1 MTPGLI
7 PVSTDAVSVAQTAGL
22 RSRGD
27 WLAPVV
33 TLWLSLLLFSFLH
46 APIPGVNEPHY
57 LTKARHYWQPDWCSG
72 DLFLESANAHLFF
85 YQTAGLLTQVVSLP
99 LAAIIGRCLAYLLVA
114 AGWHRL
120 CRACGGDRWS
130 GLQAGWLMMLLNS
143 IGSLSGEWLVGGVE
157 SKVFAWACVFFAMS
171 GLLENRRAAVGFW
184 LGLATAFHPLVGLW
198 SVIAVLMSWGL
209 RCPLSVWHDLRR
221 LDRGVTRAVLLF
233 LGVAWLG
240 IVPALAA
247 VRGATPQEAFA
258 ANLIQVFYRLP
269 HHLDPMT
276 FKPTACAG
284 YAVLSVV
291 LVVLTRVASAD
302 SEQRLASL
310 NRFVVAAGIIAMAGI
325 VIGYGPRPADRMPL
339 YELRMS
345 LLKFY
350 PFRLFDLML
359 PVLAA
364 ITAARLISTRRL
376 LSVLLSR
383 RVRFGLPLA
392 GFLVALGLS
401 AGRGSL
407 NRLPERQRAGWLDVC
422 AWVRENS
429 PPGSLFVTPNE
440 GYAFKWFAERPEYV
454 ALKDCPQDARPLIE
468 WNERLRFIRKW
479 GRTHFAGGG
488 YSAEAMRLLHE
499 HTQANFLIAGPRDR
513 MDAPEVYSN
522 GVYRVLRLAPA
533 GRQSEKE

>member
-1 MTPGLI
+1 MTPGLT
-7 PVSTDAVSVAQTAGL
+7 PVSTDAVSIAQTAGL
-22 RSRGD
+22 RSRGE
-27 WLAPVV
+27 WIAPVV
-33 TLWLSLLLFSFLH
+33 ALWISLLLFSFIH
-46 APIPGVNEPHY
+46 APVPGVNEPHY
-57 LTKARHYWQPDWCSG
+57 LTKARHYWKPDWCSG

-120 CRACGGDRWS
+120 CRTACGDRWS
-130 GLQAGWLMMLLNS
+130 GLQAGWLLMLLNS

-171 GLLENRRAAVGFW
+171 GLLEKRRAAVGFW
-184 LGLATAFHPLVGLW
+184 LGQATAFHPLVGLW
-198 SVIAVLMSWGL
+198 SVIAVLMSSLL
-209 RCPLSVWHDLRR
+209 RW
-221 LDRGVTRAVLLF
+221 LDRGGTRAVLLF
-233 LGVAWLG
+233 LSVAWLG

-258 ANLIQVFYRLP
+258 ANWIQVFYRLP

-276 FKPTACAG
+276 FKPTAYAG

-302 SEQRLASL
+302 SERRLARL
-310 NRFVVAAGIIAMAGI
+310 NRFVVAAGIIAAAGV

-339 YELRMS
+339 YELRMA

-364 ITAARLISTRRL
+364 ITVSSLISGRRL
-376 LSVLLSR
+376 LSVLLSG

-407 NRLPERQRAGWLDVC
+407 NRLPERQRDGWLDVC
-422 AWVRENS
+422 AWVREHS

-440 GYAFKWFAERPEYV
+440 GYGFKWFAERAEYV

-468 WNERLRFIRKW
+468 WNERLRFIRRW
-479 GRTHFAGGG
+479 GQTHFTGGG
-488 YSAEAMRLLHE
+488 YSAEAMRQLHE
-499 HTQANFLIAGPRDR
+499 HTQADFLIAGPRDR

-522 GVYRVLRLAPA
+522 GVYRVLRLAPVDRPS
-533 GRQSEKE
+533 GVE

>member
-1 MTPGLI
+1 MTPGLT
-7 PVSTDAVSVAQTAGL
+7 PASTDAVSVAHSAGL
-22 RSRGD
+22 RSRGE
-27 WLAPVV
+27 WLAPVFA
-33 TLWLSLLLFSFLH
+33 LWISLLLFSFIH
-46 APIPGVNEPHY
+46 APVPGVNEPHY

-99 LAAIIGRCLAYLLVA
+99 LSAIIGRCLAYLLVA

-120 CRACGGDRWS
+120 CRSCGGDRWS
-130 GLQAGWLMMLLNS
+130 GLQAGCLLMLINS

-157 SKVFAWACVFFAMS
+157 SKVFAWACVFFALS
-171 GLLENRRAAVGFW
+171 CLLENGRVAVGFW

-198 SVIAVLMSWGL
+198 SVIAMLMSWLL
-209 RCPLSVWHDLRR
+209 RWPLSVRPALRR
-221 LDRGVTRAVLLF
+221 LDRGTAWAVLLF

-247 VRGATPQEAFA
+247 VRGATSQEAFA
-258 ANLIQVFYRLP
+258 ANWIQVFYRLP
-269 HHLDPMT
+269 HHLDPMV
-276 FKPTACAG
+276 FKPAAYAG
-284 YAVLSVV
+284 YAGLSVV
-291 LVVLTRVASAD
+291 LLLLSRVASAD
-302 SEQRLASL
+302 SGRRLARL
-310 NRFVVAAGIIAMAGI
+310 NRFVLAAGIIAVAGI

-364 ITAARLISTRRL
+364 ITMASLISKRRL
-376 LSVLLSR
+376 LSVLLSG

-392 GFLVALGLS
+392 GFLIALGLS

-407 NRLPERQRAGWLDVC
+407 NRLPERQRDGWLDVC
-422 AWVRENS
+422 AWVREHS
-429 PPGSLFVTPNE
+429 PPGALFVTPNE
-440 GYAFKWFAERPEYV
+440 GYGFKWFAERAEYV

-468 WNERLRFIRKW
+468 WNERLRFIRRW
-479 GRTHFAGGG
+479 GQTHFAGGG
-488 YSAEAMRLLHE
+488 YSAEAMRLLRE
-499 HTQANFLIAGPRDR
+499 HTQADFLIAGPRDR

-522 GVYRVLRLAPA
+522 GVYRVLRLAPVD
-533 GRQSEKE
+533 RQSEKE